1 MEFLLYLTPQSK
13 DILNQ
18 IYKAKYTVK
27 ENVGY
32 CRSNKDIFGYTDHG
46 KKLVICT
53 KNIKNGTANVSHYIN
68 ETLLHEAVH
77 VAHHCNGYRPFW
89 ISKKDMPLPAFK
101 IQGVRDSVKNSTA
114 PDQMEHEAYW
124 MEDKPDKIKYVIQ
137 KFCF

>member
-1 MEFLLYLTPQSK
+1 MEFLLYLTPQAK

-27 ENVGY
+27 ENVEY
-32 CRSNKDIFGYTDHG
+32 CRSNKDIFGYTDYG

-89 ISKKDMPLPAFK
+89 ISKKYMSLPAFK

-124 MEDKPDKIKYVIQ
+124 MEDKPGKIKYVIQ